1 MEGSPRERGT
11 ALASGVPWCAGVT
24 RSGNGPGG
32 SEARDGREVTASPAF
47 GSLDH
52 EEVKAQEGQI
62 GQWDTKPGS
71 LMRLFFTRTKTLK
84 T

>member
-1 MEGSPRERGT
+1 MEGSSCERGA
-11 ALASGVPWCAGVT
+11 ALVSGVPWCAGVT

-32 SEARDGREVTASPAF
+32 SEARDGREVTASPAS

-71 LMRLFFTRTKTLK
+71 LIRSFFTRTKTLK